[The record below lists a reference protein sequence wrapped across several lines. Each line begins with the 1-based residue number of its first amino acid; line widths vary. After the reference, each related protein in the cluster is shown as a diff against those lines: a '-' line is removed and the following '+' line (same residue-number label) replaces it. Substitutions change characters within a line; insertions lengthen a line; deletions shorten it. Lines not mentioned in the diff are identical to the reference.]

1 MGELVALV
9 EFSKHGQRVRSK
21 SFEYAHIEVGLKLW
35 NPRRCWDAFGA
46 VLAQQRFQLDAR
58 GVGLML
64 TGGACV
70 SFTVST
76 MCFDRVRSKIGLVN
90 TAVLGLCLISAGLAS
105 VGVASAS
112 LPQFAL
118 AASLYQLG
126 KPLYAPTV
134 PTLLLQCVPPSKR
147 GLAMGADAIVNTVAR
162 ALSPILL
169 GGLLR
174 SRGAA
179 ASFAVAA
186 GLVAA
191 AALLALVR
199 ADTSRD

>member
-1 MGELVALV
+1 
-9 EFSKHGQRVRSK
+9 
-21 SFEYAHIEVGLKLW
+21 
-35 NPRRCWDAFGA
+35 
-46 VLAQQRFQLDAR
+46 
-58 GVGLML
+58 
-64 TGGACV
+64 
-70 SFTVST
+70 
-76 MCFDRVRSKIGLVN
+76 
-90 TAVLGLCLISAGLAS
+90 
-105 VGVASAS
+105 
-112 LPQFAL
+112 
-118 AASLYQLG
+118 
-126 KPLYAPTV
+126 
-134 PTLLLQCVPPSKR
+134 
-147 GLAMGADAIVNTVAR
+147 MGADAIVNTVAR